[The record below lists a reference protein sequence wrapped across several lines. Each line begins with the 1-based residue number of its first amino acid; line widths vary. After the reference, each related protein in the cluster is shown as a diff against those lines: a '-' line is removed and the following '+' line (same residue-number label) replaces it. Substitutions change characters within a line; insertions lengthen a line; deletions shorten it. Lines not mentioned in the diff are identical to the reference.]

1 MTMKVV
7 QVAEFAGVSQLTV
20 RRVLN
25 GSPSVAAAT
34 RERVLRALDV
44 LGLKRPPGAAAER
57 SPLVGV
63 VVPDLQNPVFPSF
76 VEALAGRLNKRGY
89 VPVLCT
95 RTADGVSEA
104 NYVEMLLAQNIGGI
118 VFVGSSYADVG
129 AEQGAALKERQV
141 PMVMVNVADE
151 NADLVQIAADD
162 TQAVQQAMLH
172 LEGMGHER
180 IGLLVGPSGHV
191 PSVRKLRGFAQFW
204 QSRGVERG
212 RWAPWVGHSLFALEA
227 GARTIAD
234 LLDQGVTAV
243 VCGSDALALGAIRGA
258 RRRGL
263 GVPEGLSVVGFDD
276 SAFMSAVDPPLTT
289 CRQPVAAMAEA
300 AIEALDEQIRS
311 RQAVPGLT
319 LFQAELIV
327 RSSTARPSSGRS
339 QPK

>member
-1 MTMKVV
+1 MTTKLI

-25 GSPSVAAAT
+25 SSPSVAPAT

-44 LGLKRPPGAAAER
+44 LGLQRPAAAANER
-57 SPLVGV
+57 SPLVGL

-118 VFVGSSYADVG
+118 VFVGSSYTDVG

-141 PMVMVNVADE
+141 PMVLVNVADE
-151 NADLVQIAADD
+151 NPDLVQISADD

-180 IGLLVGPSGHV
+180 IGLVIGPGGHV

-204 QSRGVERG
+204 QARGVDRK
-212 RWAPWVGHSLFALEA
+212 RWLPWVGHTLFSLEA
-227 GARTIAD
+227 GARAISD
-234 LLDQGVTAV
+234 LLGQGVTAV
-243 VCGSDALALGAIRGA
+243 VCGSDTLALGVVRGA
-258 RRRGL
+258 RREGL
-263 GVPEGLSVVGFDD
+263 RVPEDLSVVGFDD

-300 AIEALDEQIRS
+300 AVGALTEQIQNR
-311 RQAVPGLT
+311 RTAPGLT

-327 RSSTARPSSGRS
+327 RSSTARPSDARS
-339 QPK
+339 RA

>member
-1 MTMKVV
+1 MTTKLI

-25 GSPSVAAAT
+25 SSPSVAPAT

-44 LGLKRPPGAAAER
+44 LGLQRPAAAANER
-57 SPLVGV
+57 SPLVGL

-118 VFVGSSYADVG
+118 VFVGSSYTDVG

-141 PMVMVNVADE
+141 PMVLVNVADE
-151 NADLVQIAADD
+151 NPDLVQISADD

-180 IGLLVGPSGHV
+180 IGLVIGPDGHV

-204 QSRGVERG
+204 QARGVEQR
-212 RWAPWVGHSLFALEA
+212 RWLPWVGHTLFSLEA
-227 GARTIAD
+227 GAGAISD

-243 VCGSDALALGAIRGA
+243 VCGSDTLALGAVRGA
-258 RRRGL
+258 RRHGL
-263 GVPEGLSVVGFDD
+263 RVPEGLSVVGFDD

-300 AIEALDEQIRS
+300 AVGALTEQIQNR
-311 RQAVPGLT
+311 RTAPGLT

-327 RSSTARPSSGRS
+327 RSSTARPSDARS
-339 QPK
+339 RP